1 MAEDRHTAQTGVQLC
16 VGGKFFVMRISRR
29 ELYERVCQSPSSK
42 IAPDF
47 SISGTALAAI
57 CQRHRVPYPGS
68 GYWTRKALGLAT
80 ELPSLPDGID
90 ETIEILAAPAKPKPK
105 RLEGEA
111 AAPKRKRISRL
122 PLPPRHP
129 ILFGVEEHF
138 RKTRAAER
146 GEFLRP
152 YKRILPDVRSSEASL
167 SRALSIAND
176 VYVALRDQQLDVRI
190 SQAGDDLHGIHV
202 DEQEVALKDRRYGRY
217 HSGGIWSPDRPTV
230 FTIGAVPIGLALIE
244 MTERV
249 TIRYFGG
256 DYHREDSHAIRSA
269 RPWQLANSWTTEQD
283 MPSGRFRLVAY
294 SPKRNV
300 DWLLRWQEA
309 DGRTLQALIPAI
321 IEELKVSVEEVQRLM
336 DAEERAAAQR
346 AKEAKERWGRWE
358 REEDARK
365 AAQATVDSRKQ
376 LGDII
381 ERWGRAVTVEQFFK
395 DVAQRLD
402 SVDTERRER
411 IGERLTLAKAMLGS
425 TDPLEFIE
433 GWVSPVERYRSRF

>member
-1 MAEDRHTAQTGVQLC
+1 
-16 VGGKFFVMRISRR
+16 MRISRR
-29 ELYERVCQSPSSK
+29 ELYERVCQRPLSK

-57 CQRHRVPYPGS
+57 CKRHQIPYPGS
-68 GYWTRKALGLAT
+68 GYWTRKALGLAVR
-80 ELPSLPDGID
+80 LPTLPDGID
-90 ETIEILAAPAKPKPK
+90 ETIEIVATPAKPRPK
-105 RLEGEA
+105 RPEGDA
-111 AAPKRKRISRL
+111 AAPKRKRVSR
-122 PLPPRHP
+122 PSLPPRHP
-129 ILFGVEEHF
+129 ILLGVEERF
-138 RKTRAAER
+138 RKTRATER

-152 YKRILPDVRSSEASL
+152 YKRILPDVRSSEPSL

-176 VYVALRDQQLDVRI
+176 VYVALRDQELDIRI
-190 SQAGDDLHGIHV
+190 AQAGDDLHGIHV

-249 TIRYFGG
+249 TMRYFGG
-256 DYHREDSHAIRSA
+256 NYHREDSHTIRSA

-300 DWLLRWQEA
+300 DWSLRWQEA
-309 DGRTLQALIPAI
+309 DGRTLQELIPAI
-321 IEELKVSVEEVQRLM
+321 VEELKGAVEKVQRLM

-346 AKEAKERWGRWE
+346 AKEAKERWERYE

-365 AAQATVDSRKQ
+365 AAQAIADSQKQ
-376 LGDII
+376 LGEII
-381 ERWGRAVTVEQFFK
+381 ERWGRAVIVEQFFT
-395 DVAQRLD
+395 DAAQRLD
-402 SVDTERRER
+402 SVDTERRKR
-411 IGERLTLAKAMLGS
+411 I
-425 TDPLEFIE
+425 
-433 GWVSPVERYRSRF
+433 

>member
-1 MAEDRHTAQTGVQLC
+1 M
-16 VGGKFFVMRISRR
+16 
-29 ELYERVCQSPSSK
+29 SK

-57 CQRHRVPYPGS
+57 CHKHRIPYPGS
-68 GYWTRKALGLAT
+68 GYWTRKGLGLAV
-80 ELPSLPDGID
+80 ELPPLPDSID
-90 ETIEILAAPAKPKPK
+90 ETIEIMAAPAKPRLK

-111 AAPKRKRISRL
+111 AASTRKRASRP

-190 SQAGDDLHGIHV
+190 AQAGDDLHGIHV

-249 TIRYFGG
+249 TMRYYGG
-256 DYHREDSHAIRSA
+256 DYHREDSHTIRSA

-300 DWLLRWQEA
+300 DWSLRWQEA
-309 DGRTLQALIPAI
+309 DGRTLQTLTAAI
-321 IEELKVSVEEVQRLM
+321 VEELKASADRVQRLM
-336 DAEERAAAQR
+336 DAEERAAAER
-346 AKEAKERWGRWE
+346 AREAKERWERYE
-358 REEDARK
+358 REEDVRK
-365 AAQATVDSRKQ
+365 AAQAIVDSQKQ
-376 LGDII
+376 LSDII
-381 ERWGRAVTVEQFFK
+381 ERWGKAVTVERFFT
-395 DVAQRLD
+395 DIAQRLD
-402 SVDTERRER
+402 SVDTERREC
-411 IGERLTLAKAMLGS
+411 IGERVALAKAMLGS
-425 TDPLEFIE
+425 TDPLKFIE
-433 GWVSPVERYRSRF
+433 DWVSPVERYRSKF